1 MSGMAKFLILMLLL
15 MLGQCVV
22 MPWVFEGSAAS
33 GRAAR
38 HFFHA
43 ETKP

>member
-1 MSGMAKFLILMLLL
+1 MNGMAKFLILMLLL

-22 MPWVFEGSAAS
+22 MPWVFEASAAS
-33 GRAAR
+33 GRAAKA
-38 HFFHA
+38 FFHT